1 MTSENPV
8 LRDATDVENRFRQA
22 GVNSAAIV
30 VNYCWVG
37 MRASYTYL
45 IAKHLGYDTRLY
57 DGSWNEWSMI
67 DSLPAAL
74 GSLPF

>member
-1 MTSENPV
+1 VASENPV
-8 LRDATDVENRFRQA
+8 LRDSTDVVIQFLQA
-22 GVNSAAIV
+22 GANDRATV

-57 DGSWNEWSMI
+57 DGSWNEWSMN
-67 DSLPAAL
+67 DSLPAVL

>member
-1 MTSENPV
+1 
-8 LRDATDVENRFRQA
+8 
-22 GVNSAAIV
+22 
-30 VNYCWVG
+30 

-57 DGSWNEWSMI
+57 DGSWNEWSMN